1 MDMPSKK
8 EINTSDFNA
17 IANQQ
22 ITESADTTK
31 ADTNDT
37 ETPKQEKGSTSVN
50 SSDNAA
56 TTVRNQN
63 ELSETVTI
71 HPNLSAQEKLGRLQG
86 VDKSEKEKEEKNAEI
101 FKQKIAEDSFE
112 YMFDS
117 INERMDEYQTQTEQD
132 KNSIMMLQGK
142 DLAQPENSKLLLSIL
157 EHQNDTE
164 IELLKA
170 VSEFYKNYKEER
182 QETIDE
188 KLNSEDNNVIEQMK
202 TLIKELQP
210 LVQYVQLGKFKKLN
224 SQLDEFLTLTRKPVF
239 KKFLDKLQED
249 EQAK

>member
-1 MDMPSKK
+1 MPAKK
-8 EINTSDFNA
+8 GINTSEFSA

-22 ITESADTTK
+22 IAESAELAKTY
-31 ADTNDT
+31 TNDT
-37 ETPKQEKGSTSVN
+37 ETPKQEKGSTLVN
-50 SSDNAA
+50 SSDNAE
-56 TTVRNQN
+56 TTDRSQD
-63 ELSETVTI
+63 ESSETVTI
-71 HPNLSAQEKLGRLQG
+71 HPNLSTQEKLGRLQG
-86 VDKSEKEKEEKNAEI
+86 VDKSEKEKEARNAEI

-117 INERMDEYQTQTEQD
+117 INERMDEYQTRTEQD

-142 DLAQPENSKLLLSIL
+142 DLTQPENSKLLLSVL

-188 KLNSEDNNVIEQMK
+188 KLNSEENDVVEQMK

-224 SQLDEFLTLTRKPVF
+224 GQLDDFLTLTRKPVF